1 MKTIKC
7 IILTCLLSIATHAQ
21 KEVKEISRDWT
32 SFSQFLDIESKTKK
46 KFKVIASV
54 KVDTEDKQAW
64 AGVWARVDNK
74 EETGFFD
81 NMGDRPVKIN
91 EWKSYTVEG
100 VIDENSKR
108 LNFGG
113 LCLMNGKFY
122 FDNYKL
128 FIENDKGVLEEVPVD
143 NFSFETSFSNNV
155 IPKWNQGISKGK
167 TVKVK
172 EYKVTTTAD
181 AVEGNSALL
190 IEGSGIKPT
199 SDGTIGNVE
208 GASPQIAAMISMLED
223 LKERVERR
231 VKNMSQYEIDH
242 LHDEKANRIGALIMH
257 LAAAEKF
264 YQVFTFE
271 GRMFNEEEKKKWD
284 VALNLD
290 QGGRDEFKGH
300 DVQYYLDIYNEVRA
314 KTIEELKKRDDKWF
328 QEIQPAYGWSN
339 HYCWFH
345 VMEHQS
351 SHLGQIL
358 FLAKRIPPEAEL
370 KLPENIKD

>member
-7 IILTCLLSIATHAQ
+7 IIILCILNSTVYAQ
-21 KEVKEISRDWT
+21 TKVKEVSKDWT
-32 SFSQFLDIESKTKK
+32 SFSQFLDIESKTEK
-46 KFKVIASV
+46 KFKVTASV
-54 KVDTEDKQAW
+54 KVETDDEQAW

-74 EETGFFD
+74 EERGFFD
-81 NMGDRPVKIN
+81 NMGDRPI
-91 EWKSYTVEG
+91 KSNQWQEYTIEG
-100 VIDENSKR
+100 VIDENAKR

-128 FIENDKGVLEEVPVD
+128 FIENDKGELEEVPI
-143 NFSFETSFSNNV
+143 NNASFESAVSESI
-155 IPKWNQGISKGK
+155 IPEWSQGISKGK
-167 TVKVK
+167 IERVK
-172 EYKVTTTAD
+172 EFKISSTTD
-181 AVEGNSALL
+181 VVSGNSALL
-190 IEGSGIKPT
+190 IEGSGIKPAVT
-199 SDGTIGNVE
+199 SIGNVE
-208 GASPQIAAMISMLED
+208 GASPQIGAMISMLED
-223 LKERVERR
+223 LKDRVESR
-231 VKNMSQYEIDH
+231 VKNLSQYEIDH

-271 GRMFNEEEKKKWD
+271 GRMFNEEEKKEWD

-290 QGGRDEFKGH
+290 QAGRDEFKGKDIQH
-300 DVQYYLDIYNEVRA
+300 YLDVYNKVRA

-328 QEIQPAYGWSN
+328 EEIQPAYGVTN

-358 FLAKRIPPEAEL
+358 FLTKRIPPEAEL
-370 KLPENIKD
+370 KLPNEIKD

>member
-7 IILTCLLSIATHAQ
+7 VIVLCLLNFTVLAQ
-21 KEVKEISRDWT
+21 TEVKEVSQDWVAFT
-32 SFSQFLDIESKTKK
+32 QTLDVESKTRK
-46 KFKVIASV
+46 KFKVTASV
-54 KVDTEDKQAW
+54 KVETDDEQAW

-74 EETGFFD
+74 EEMGFFD
-81 NMGDRPVKIN
+81 NMGDRPIKIN
-91 EWKSYTVEG
+91 KWQSYTIEG
-100 VIDENSKR
+100 FIDENAKR

-113 LCLMNGKFY
+113 LCIMNGKFY

-128 FIENDKGVLEEVPVD
+128 FIENDKGELEEVPID
-143 NFSFETSFSNNV
+143 NASFETTISNNV
-155 IPKWNQGISKGK
+155 IPKWSQGISKGK
-167 TVKVK
+167 IIKVK
-172 EYKVTTTAD
+172 EYNVTSTAD
-181 AVEGNSALL
+181 VVNGDFALL
-190 IEGSGIKPT
+190 FVGSGMKPEIT
-199 SDGTIGNVE
+199 SIGDVE
-208 GASPQIAAMISMLED
+208 GASPQIASMISMLED
-223 LKERVERR
+223 LKQRVESR
-231 VKNMSQYEIDH
+231 VKNMTPYQLDH
-242 LHDEKANRIGALIMH
+242 LHDDEANRIGALIMH

-284 VALNLD
+284 TALNLD

-328 QEIQPAYGWSN
+328 KEIQPAYGWTN

-358 FLAKRIPPEAEL
+358 FLAKRIPPEPEI
-370 KLPENIKD
+370 KLPETIKD